1 MTEPLLQTTVV
12 GSYPQ
17 PDWLVNREMLSKVVP
32 RTRLKEIW
40 RVSDDYLQQAQDD
53 ATLLAIRDM
62 ERAGIDI
69 ITDGEMRR
77 ESYSNHFATALEGI
91 AQENPAHVLSR
102 SGQKTPVPRV
112 VGKIRRTRPVEVR
125 DMQFLRANTDRP
137 AKITLPGPFTMGQ
150 QVKDEFYKDAE
161 AMCMDYAAA
170 VNEEAHDLVKA
181 GADVIQ
187 LDEPWLRNNP
197 EEASRYA
204 VRVINRALQG
214 ISVPTVVHLCFGY
227 AAVVPGLSKPA
238 GDSFL
243 PQLADT
249 IAQQISIES
258 AQPRIDLG
266 VLKELAPKK
275 VMLGVIDLNDPEIET
290 PEKIAERI
298 RAGLKYLSPDAR
310 RSVDRHP
317 RQAAAGPRLRH
328 EVPAA
333 RDGFREAEV
342 AGSRRL
348 NRAAGTQLTRDH
360 AAVGFGR
367 HRLLGVAARGLGR
380 PLTVGAAAQ
389 VVDVPVAQR
398 LETDLRVGGTRS
410 VCRVCL
416 GLRGH
421 RSGTDQHEG
430 GEDEACHDA
439 SLPFSTVPA

>member
-1 MTEPLLQTTVV
+1 
-12 GSYPQ
+12 
-17 PDWLVNREMLSKVVP
+17 
-32 RTRLKEIW
+32 
-40 RVSDDYLQQAQDD
+40 
-53 ATLLAIRDM
+53 M
-62 ERAGIDI
+62 E
-69 ITDGEMRR
+69 
-77 ESYSNHFATALEGI
+77 
-91 AQENPAHVLSR
+91 
-102 SGQKTPVPRV
+102 
-112 VGKIRRTRPVEVR
+112 
-125 DMQFLRANTDRP
+125 FLRRNTARA

-238 GDSFL
+238 GYSFL

-298 RAGLKYLSPDAR
+298 RAGLKYLSPDKLLPAP
-310 RSVDRHP
+310 DCGMKYLP
-317 RQAAAGPRLRH
+317 RATAFGKLKSLAAAASIVR
-328 EVPAA
+328 
-333 RDGFREAEV
+333 REL
-342 AGSRRL
+342 S
-348 NRAAGTQLTRDH
+348 
-360 AAVGFGR
+360 
-367 HRLLGVAARGLGR
+367 
-380 PLTVGAAAQ
+380 
-389 VVDVPVAQR
+389 
-398 LETDLRVGGTRS
+398 
-410 VCRVCL
+410 
-416 GLRGH
+416 
-421 RSGTDQHEG
+421 
-430 GEDEACHDA
+430 
-439 SLPFSTVPA
+439 